1 MQRDKAL
8 CEYCSE
14 QYKPIRRDQRFCSR
28 ACHNEWWIENR
39 RQAIA
44 AWARMHE
51 KILRFDTTL
60 DAEDDEMQSERRR
73 A

>member
-1 MQRDKAL
+1 
-8 CEYCSE
+8 
-14 QYKPIRRDQRFCSR
+14 
-28 ACHNEWWIENR
+28 
-39 RQAIA
+39 
-44 AWARMHE
+44 MHE